1 MCVQS
6 IPRLTFLQWA
16 LLSTVDKAND
26 SSIAWQRGDL
36 CEKENSPSGGLRMTH
51 ASQSSPMEV
60 RASSFERCGETSL
73 NQLHLTG

>member
-36 CEKENSPSGGLRMTH
+36 CEKENSPSGGGLWICNRRRIIYFGV
-51 ASQSSPMEV
+51 S
-60 RASSFERCGETSL
+60 
-73 NQLHLTG
+73 